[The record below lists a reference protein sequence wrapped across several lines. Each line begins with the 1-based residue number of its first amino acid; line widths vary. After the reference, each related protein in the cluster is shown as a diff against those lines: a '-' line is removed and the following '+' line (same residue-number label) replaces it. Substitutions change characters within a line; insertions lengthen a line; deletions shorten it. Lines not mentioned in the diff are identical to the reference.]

1 MARRSDHSRDELKAL
16 TLDAAE
22 RLLARSGGQGIS
34 ARQIATE
41 IGYSPGTL
49 YNLFA
54 DLDELLLHVAAR
66 TLDAMLEEAGSALT
80 ARDPEVALMQLAH
93 FYFRFTRDH
102 DAAWRLVVHYQM
114 DAGRRLPNWY
124 RARVGRVLAMVE
136 RAVDPLF
143 AGRSRV
149 ERRLSALTLWAAM
162 QGICSVG
169 RSSAV
174 APNPERTV
182 MALSQD
188 LVTNYVAGMH
198 ARASAPLDSA
208 A

>member
-1 MARRSDHSRDELKAL
+1 MARRSDHTRVELKAL

-22 RLLARSGGQGIS
+22 RLLAQSGGQGIS

-49 YNLFA
+49 YNLFE

-66 TLDAMLEEAGSALT
+66 TLDSMLEEAANALT
-80 ARDPEVALMQLAH
+80 SDDPEVALLQLAH
-93 FYFRFTRDH
+93 FYYRFTCDH

-114 DAGRRLPNWY
+114 DAERRLPNWY

-143 AGRSRV
+143 VGRSRV

-188 LVTNYVAGMH
+188 LVANYVAGMH
-198 ARASAPLDSA
+198 ARAVQRIETA